1 MPGHSR
7 NRGWETPTYL
17 FLAVANL
24 AIGCFLIYA
33 SPSEVI
39 QADAEQYYEIA
50 KALVGKGGEL
60 SYTRT
65 AWGYPMFLVLTG
77 LPWTRWPVIAQV
89 LQVCMVSAIPYFVG
103 SSLRQLGAA
112 SWLAISAAILSF
124 LTLPTVFS
132 IALLTDSC
140 SEFLLYLAIWQLA
153 RALVHVAGTATE
165 GAIRGRRWWKP
176 AIGVGAL
183 FFLGYLVRQAN
194 GFLGFVGLGAGV
206 AVTGNAGRGVILRA
220 IGVLIVLVLAWV
232 PVQKGW
238 AAWSEARAKR
248 MFQTDG
254 GWAGFSFFHNIYSA
268 GPIFVGHPVV
278 KAENGQCSAL
288 IYESVERNDPAAKD
302 KIFTVTDATNVITIW
317 KSVEGD
323 FGPPKMD
330 RIFWCAAFEAVYA
343 EPKSLLY
350 IYEGIVSFFLFD
362 DVVYDKG
369 TRQSW
374 PSADYTTLSGL
385 MWAWALFAGEIIKV
399 IALLVALAT
408 LVPTWQRGGSQRAF
422 AVMLWAMV
430 LYLAA
435 VHVIFASAN
444 WRYVT
449 PVIPSLVLLAGLG
462 LDALRKPVGYAQP
475 LRETGSP
482 A

>member
-1 MPGHSR
+1 
-7 NRGWETPTYL
+7 
-17 FLAVANL
+17 
-24 AIGCFLIYA
+24 
-33 SPSEVI
+33 
-39 QADAEQYYEIA
+39 
-50 KALVGKGGEL
+50 
-60 SYTRT
+60 
-65 AWGYPMFLVLTG
+65 MFLVLTG
-77 LPWTRWPVIAQV
+77 LPWTRWPVIAQL

-103 SSLRQLGAA
+103 SSLRQIGVA
-112 SWLAISAAILSF
+112 SSICISAAVLSF

-140 SEFLLYLAIWQLA
+140 AEFLLYLAIWQVA
-153 RALVHVAGTATE
+153 RALVQVE
-165 GAIRGRRWWKP
+165 GADTAAAIGGRRRWKLAI
-176 AIGVGAL
+176 AIGAI
-183 FFLGYLVRQAN
+183 FFLGYLVRPAN
-194 GFLGFVGLGAGV
+194 GFLGFVGLGAG
-206 AVTGNAGRGVILRA
+206 AATTGTAGRGVMLRA

-238 AAWSEARAKR
+238 TAWSEAKAKR
-248 MFQTDG
+248 TFQTDG
-254 GWAGFSFFHNIYSA
+254 GWAGFLFFHNVYSA

-278 KAENGQCSAL
+278 KAENGRCSAL
-288 IYESVERNDPAAKD
+288 VYQSVERNNPATKD
-302 KIFTVTDATNVITIW
+302 KIFAVTDATNVITIW

-330 RIFWCAAFEAVYA
+330 RIFWCAAFEGIYA

-350 IYEGIVSFFLFD
+350 IYEGLVSFFLFD
-362 DVVYDKG
+362 DVVYDSG

-374 PSADYTTLSGL
+374 PGADYTTVSGVL
-385 MWAWALFAGEIIKV
+385 WAWALYAGEIIKV

-422 AVMLWAMV
+422 AVMLWATV

-462 LDALRKPVGYAQP
+462 LDALRKPVVYAQP
-475 LRETGSP
+475 LQDAGSR